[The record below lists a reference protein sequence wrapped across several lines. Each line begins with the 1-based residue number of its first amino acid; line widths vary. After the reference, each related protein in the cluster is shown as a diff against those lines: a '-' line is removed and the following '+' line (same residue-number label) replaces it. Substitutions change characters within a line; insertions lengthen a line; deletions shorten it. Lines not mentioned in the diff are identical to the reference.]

1 MTTKTATIA
10 VPDSLSQTAQDFIA
24 RQRGALIDGAIV
36 EGDGPQFT
44 TIDPSTG
51 TPIATLRESDAQ
63 VVDQAV
69 QSAER
74 AFREE
79 WSTMLPARR
88 ERLLHRLA
96 DLIEEHAHE
105 IAEYD
110 ALEGGK
116 PISHVEAVD
125 LPLAVEQFRYYA
137 GWPTKITGAV
147 VPVST
152 PNAHVYT
159 QKVPVGVVAAI
170 TPWNFPFC
178 QAAIKLAP
186 ALAAG
191 NTVVLK
197 PSELTVFSSLR
208 LAELALEA
216 GLPAGTVNVVVGTG
230 AVTGDALTRHPGVR
244 KITFTGS
251 DRTGRILGALA
262 GERLIDASLELGGKN
277 PHVIFADA
285 DVEKAA
291 AYAATTAFFYSGQV
305 CFSGSRILVE
315 RSAMDRV
322 VETLRTHAQGLT
334 LGHGLHTETTMGPL
348 SSAQHLEKVEGF
360 IREAQEG
367 SSTVAFGGRRSET
380 AGTGYFLEPTALI
393 SPTDDE
399 SVVRSEIFGP
409 VVVVQPFDTFE
420 EAVDRANDTRF
431 GLTAGVWTKDAARA
445 HRFAQSIS
453 AGTVWVNTYADYNAA
468 APFGGMKDSGNGR
481 DCGPEGLEKYLDTRT
496 IWMSIE

>member
-1 MTTKTATIA
+1 MSDF
-10 VPDSLSQTAQDFIA
+10 PHHLSEAARAFIA
-24 RQRGALIDGAIV
+24 RQRGAFIDGEIV
-36 EGDGPQFT
+36 EGEGGSVT
-44 TIDPSTG
+44 TLNPATG
-51 TPIATLRESDAQ
+51 RPIATLRESDAAT
-63 VVDQAV
+63 VDAAV
-69 QSAER
+69 RSAR
-74 AFREE
+74 AAFDSA
-79 WSTMLPARR
+79 WGSMLPAQR

-96 DLIEEHAHE
+96 DLVEEHAHE
-105 IAEYD
+105 LSEYD

-116 PISHVEAVD
+116 PISYVEAVD

-137 GWPTKITGAV
+137 GWPTKMVGAV

-152 PNAHVYT
+152 PKAHVYT
-159 QKVPVGVVAAI
+159 QKVPLGVVAAI
-170 TPWNFPFC
+170 TPWNFPLC

-197 PSELTVFSSLR
+197 PSELTMFSSLR
-208 LAELALEA
+208 LAELAIEA
-216 GLPAGTVNVVVGTG
+216 GLPAGVVNVVVGNG
-230 AVTGDALTRHPGVR
+230 PVTGDALVRHPQVN

-251 DRTGRILGALA
+251 DATGRMLGAIA

-315 RSAMDRV
+315 RSALDRV
-322 VETLRTHAQGLT
+322 VEVLRTHADNLVIGE
-334 LGHGLHTETTMGPL
+334 GLHPETTMGPL
-348 SSAQHLEKVEGF
+348 CSEAHLRKVEGF
-360 IREAQEG
+360 IAQARV
-367 SSTVAFGGRRSET
+367 SDAQVAFGGERVAS
-380 AGTGYFLEPTALI
+380 AGGGYYLQPTALVGPAD
-393 SPTDDE
+393 SDTA
-399 SVVRSEIFGP
+399 VMQEIFGP

-420 EAVDRANDTRF
+420 EALHRANDTRY
-431 GLTAGVWTKDAARA
+431 GLTAGVWTKDAAKA
-445 HRFAQSIS
+445 HTFAQSIN

-468 APFGGMKDSGNGR
+468 APFGGMKDSGGGR